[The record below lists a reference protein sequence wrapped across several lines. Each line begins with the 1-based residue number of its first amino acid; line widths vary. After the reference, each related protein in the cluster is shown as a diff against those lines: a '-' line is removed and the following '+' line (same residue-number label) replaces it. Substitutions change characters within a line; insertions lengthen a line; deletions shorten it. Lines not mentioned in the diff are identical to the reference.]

1 MLVKSSFGRCE
12 GPCRKTL
19 PGSEFHDDQVL
30 CKKCFNSD
38 RKFGRLAEKQSQSE
52 WLHDL
57 KAEQPKVLA
66 SLQRKFMKH
75 CDENSAN
82 TFSVL
87 EHKRRIIA
95 RRGSRGS
102 NRKKWT
108 WEEEFIEKM
117 QSVEMGKYTASE
129 ARKMWKEK
137 MVNPKYKRNT
147 RGPRGTLQIK
157 VPIGQYESDF
167 SEMAS
172 EDAVSHICS
181 TAKKKQSA
189 PIKTKQKQ
197 TVNTLRRMNGRQ
209 GRRPRRSRR
218 RRTCRKHWLGLATVI
233 EALPFSMR
241 PTTTPVL
248 TAATP
253 TTGRTT
259 GSRGGENILRWVQT

>member
-52 WLHDL
+52 WLRDL
-57 KAEQPKVLA
+57 KAEQPKVAA

-102 NRKKWT
+102 NRKKWM

-117 QSVEMGKYTASE
+117 QTVEMGKYTASE

-137 MVNPKYKRNT
+137 IANPKYKRNH

-189 PIKTKQKQ
+189 PTKNKKNVYKQ
-197 TVNTLRRMNGRQ
+197 
-209 GRRPRRSRR
+209 
-218 RRTCRKHWLGLATVI
+218 
-233 EALPFSMR
+233 
-241 PTTTPVL
+241 
-248 TAATP
+248 
-253 TTGRTT
+253 
-259 GSRGGENILRWVQT
+259 